1 MADRREFLKKAAAG
15 AFGLKSIGKSRR
27 VEGREN
33 SGRVSESSHPVRGSH
48 APDYI
53 EDIEG
58 LGQGVGLPANGQAP
72 SPYGDM
78 FIMESGPGP
87 ETVINGKSYVYFGGT
102 GYFALHDHPDVIA
115 AGIEAFRI
123 YGTHSAT
130 TRAGFGNNP
139 VLLACERKLAD
150 YFGTEDAVHFV
161 SGYFDGLIM
170 AQALSDRY
178 DLAFIDETAHF
189 SVKDG
194 IAAARKPFVTFR
206 HRDPVDLERRLK
218 TELKPG
224 QKPLLMTDAVFPTF
238 GVIAPV
244 PEYVK
249 ILEPYGGTI
258 ALDDSHGVGVLGKNG
273 RGTIE
278 YHGLQ
283 TGERL
288 VMAGTLSKAFGG
300 HGGFVVGSKALC
312 SRIRAL
318 GIYSGATPSPTPAVA
333 ASIKGIE
340 IVKAHPEM
348 RERLW
353 KNVAAVKSGI
363 RKLGFDMNDTPM
375 PIVTWSMG
383 TGEEMKKIQ
392 RALMEKGVAVA
403 YSRYVGAPAGGVL
416 RASIFSEHRPE
427 HIEKLLTEL
436 ARLK

>member
-1 MADRREFLKKAAAG
+1 MADRREFLRQAAAG
-15 AFGLKSIGKSRR
+15 AVGLKFLRKGEKAAPITFSP
-27 VEGREN
+27 N
-33 SGRVSESSHPVRGSH
+33 GSPNVPLS
-48 APDYI
+48 PDYI

-58 LGQGVGLPANGQAP
+58 LGRGVGWPAEEGQAP

-78 FIMESGPGP
+78 FVMESAPGP

-102 GYFALHDHPDVIA
+102 GYFALHDHPDVID

-139 VLLACERKLAD
+139 VLLECERKLAD

-170 AQALSDRY
+170 AQALADKY
-178 DLAFIDETAHF
+178 DIAFIDETAHF
-189 SVKDG
+189 SVRDG

-206 HRDPVDLERRLK
+206 HRDPEDLGRKLK
-218 TELKPG
+218 RELKAG
-224 QKPLLMTDAVFPTF
+224 QRPLLMTDGIFPTF

-249 ILEPYGGTI
+249 VMEPYGGII
-258 ALDDSHGVGVLGKNG
+258 ALDDSHAVGVLGKNG

-278 YHGLQ
+278 HFGLAA
-283 TGERL
+283 GERL
-288 VMAGTLSKAFGG
+288 VTAGTLSKAFGG

-312 SRIRAL
+312 ARIRAL

-340 IVKAHPEM
+340 IVKGHPEM

-353 KNVAAVKSGI
+353 KNVAAVKGGM
-363 RKLGFDMNDTPM
+363 RKLGFEMNDTPV
-375 PIVTWSMG
+375 PIVTWMMG
-383 TGEEMKKIQ
+383 SAEEMKKAQ
-392 RALMEKGVAVA
+392 RALMERGVAVA
-403 YSRYVGAPAGGVL
+403 YLKYVGAPAGGVL
-416 RASIFSEHRPE
+416 RASIFSEHTAG
-427 HIEKLLTEL
+427 HIEMLLSEL
-436 ARLK
+436 SALIKR